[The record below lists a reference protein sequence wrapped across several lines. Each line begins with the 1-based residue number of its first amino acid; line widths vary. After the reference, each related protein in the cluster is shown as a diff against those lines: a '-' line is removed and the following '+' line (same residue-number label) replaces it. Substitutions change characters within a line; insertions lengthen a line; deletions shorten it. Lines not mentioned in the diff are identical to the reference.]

1 MRRLGAFLLAMTVA
15 CSVTAADFDPG
26 RLVSAVSD
34 GARQVTIHLDG
45 AVGDPQALA
54 LWRDGAPVPVAS
66 RWTPTPDSV
75 VLALTGDLDIT
86 AAYTVVD
93 GGQGGEMAVLHRFDD
108 TAYDYPRDDLGC
120 AYTPAAATFR
130 VWSPVA
136 SAVQVVLFDEPRPTE
151 NEAAV
156 AFDMQ
161 PDPDFPGVFKRYI
174 PGDHAGRYYAYRV
187 TVHGV
192 TRETPDLYSV
202 GLGGNGQRS
211 QVVDLDATDP
221 DGWADDAAPSF
232 PVTDSVIYQLHVR
245 DFTAGEHW
253 NGDPAHRG
261 RYLGVV
267 QPGTSWDGR
276 PTGFDHLRALGVNTV
291 QLMPV
296 FDFADVDE
304 ADPADRAWGYAP
316 YACNVPE
323 GSYASDPDDAAVRIR
338 ELKTMI
344 KALHDAGM
352 KVVVDMAY
360 GHSAATPGGA
370 DLFDAA
376 VPGYY
381 HRLAADGTVA
391 DRAGV
396 GNEMDT
402 ARLMARRFIL
412 QSCRYWVD
420 EFHVDGLRL
429 HRMGLLDADLVAEI
443 AAAVRALDPD
453 ALVYGEPWAADGAA
467 SLTVPGDQR
476 GRGFACLNDA
486 MREAIRGSDVGSD
499 GGFAMG
505 VTAAGAAVRQGVAA
519 SVATFTDGPAEVVNH
534 LGDHHG
540 YTWWDKLDYA
550 WNPDL
555 PAPGHD
561 PATLA
566 RMARFGAAVLLT
578 SQGTPL
584 IHGGDE
590 FRRTRRTGDAGQ
602 APATISDGD
611 LPDDAANALD
621 WSQPAAD
628 PATVAYWQGLLCLRR
643 ERPEFR
649 LGTGAAVRAGL
660 TFLDDVPAG
669 VLGYRLADASPGDG
683 WGDIVVFHNPGGAT
697 VNAPLPVGQWTLV
710 VDADAAGTAPLAE
723 IVSPDGAAAQVAL
736 APFATTVLY
745 RVDAPDVALSI
756 FQNAAL
762 DRFLHL
768 AVNVDAEAP
777 VAAALTVNGAPV
789 TLTDQGGGSWFGDHE
804 LTAAG
809 DLVIE
814 LTAGAAT
821 LSRQVAVADLHAGSR
836 ITSADGGLTVVAPA
850 GTQAGGWLLLADHTA
865 GEQVPTGAWLVGAE
879 GARLDRPVTLR
890 APGRPGD
897 VFEIRQ
903 DGVWRAL
910 PTTMADGGLLE
921 APTADLGL
929 VRLAAGAPV
938 PAPTRLRGAA
948 PNPFNP
954 ATAIGFELSQTD
966 AAWPVTVRVYDVRG
980 QLVRTAFHG
989 TLAAGPAA
997 VPWDGRDATGRPAA
1011 TGVYIYRLE
1020 TASQSLTGRML
1031 LVK

>member
-15 CSVTAADFDPG
+15 CSAIADIPDPG

-34 GARQVTIHLDG
+34 GARHVTIHLDG
-45 AVGDPQALA
+45 AVNDPQAMS
-54 LWRDGAPVPVAS
+54 LWRDGATVPVAS

-75 VLALTGDLDIT
+75 VLALTDDLDIT
-86 AAYTVVD
+86 AAYTVAD
-93 GGQGGEMAVLHRFDD
+93 SEQGGMMTVLHRFDD
-108 TAYDYPRDDLGC
+108 AAYDYPRDDLGC
-120 AYTPAAATFR
+120 TYTPAAATFR

-136 SAVQVVLFDEPRPTE
+136 SAVQVVLFDEPWPAE

-192 TRETPDLYSV
+192 TREAPDLYSV
-202 GLGGNGQRS
+202 GLGRNGRRS
-211 QVVDLDATDP
+211 QVVDLTATDP
-221 DGWADDAAPSF
+221 DGWADDTAPSF

-245 DFTAGEHW
+245 DFTSGEHW

-267 QPGTSWDGR
+267 ESGTSWEGR

-296 FDFADVDE
+296 FDFAGVDE
-304 ADPADRAWGYAP
+304 TDPAGRAWGYAP

-323 GSYASDPDDAAVRIR
+323 GSYASDPDDAAVRIH

-344 KALHDAGM
+344 QALHAAGM
-352 KVVVDMAY
+352 KVVIDVAY
-360 GHSAATPGGA
+360 GYSAATDA
-370 DLFDAA
+370 DTDLFDAV

-396 GNEMDT
+396 GNEVDT
-402 ARLMARRFIL
+402 ARAMARRFIL

-429 HRMGLLDADLVAEI
+429 HRMGLLDAELVAEI
-443 AAAVRALDPD
+443 TTAVRALDPD
-453 ALVYGEPWAADGAA
+453 ALVFGEAWSADGAA
-467 SLTVPGDQR
+467 SLIDPGDQR

-486 MREAIRGSDVGSD
+486 MRDAIRGSNVGGD

-505 VTAAGAAVRQGVAA
+505 QTDARTAVMQGVAG
-519 SVATFTDGPAEVVNH
+519 SVATFADSPAEVVNH

-540 YTWWDKLDYA
+540 YTWWDKLDHA

-561 PATLA
+561 AATLA
-566 RMARFGAAVLLT
+566 RMARFGAAMLLT
-578 SQGTPL
+578 SQGAPL

-590 FRRTRRTGDAGQ
+590 FLRTRRTGDPDQ

-621 WSQPAAD
+621 WSAPAANA
-628 PATVAYWQGLLCLRR
+628 ATVDYWRGLLALRR

-649 LGTGAAVRAGL
+649 LATGAAVRAGV
-660 TFLDDVPAG
+660 TFLDDLPAG
-669 VLGYRLADASPGDG
+669 VVGCRLTDATPGDG
-683 WGDIVVFHNPGGAT
+683 WGDIVVYHNPADVT
-697 VNAPLPVGQWTLV
+697 VNAPLPVGQWTQV
-710 VDADAAGTAPLAE
+710 VDAAQAGTAPLAG
-723 IVSPDGAAAQVAL
+723 IISPDGAAAQVAL
-736 APFATTVLY
+736 APFSAAVLY
-745 RVDAPDVALSI
+745 RVEAPDVALSI

-768 AVNVDAEAP
+768 AVNIDGDAPAAVAINGTP
-777 VAAALTVNGAPV
+777 VVLA
-789 TLTDQGGGSWFGDHE
+789 DQGGGSWFGDYE

-814 LTAGAAT
+814 LTTGAAT
-821 LSRQVAVADLHAGSR
+821 LLRQVAVADLQAGSQA
-836 ITSADGGLTVVAPA
+836 TSADGGLTVIAPA
-850 GTQAGGWLLLADHTA
+850 ETRAGGWLLLADRA
-865 GEQVPTGAWLVGAE
+865 ARPDVPDGAWLVGAE
-879 GARLDRPVTLR
+879 GAQLDRPVTLR
-890 APGRPGD
+890 APGRLGD
-897 VFEIRQ
+897 VFQIRQ
-903 DGVWRAL
+903 GDRWRVLPTSLVGDGV
-910 PTTMADGGLLE
+910 LE
-921 APTADLGL
+921 AKTADLGV

-938 PAPTRLRGAA
+938 PVLTRLLGAA

-954 ATAIGFELSQTD
+954 ATAIRFDLAAAD
-966 AAWPVTVRVYDVRG
+966 ATHPVAVRVYDVRG
-980 QLVRTAFHG
+980 QLVRTAFRG
-989 TLAAGPAA
+989 VLPAGPAA
-997 VPWDGRDATGRPAA
+997 VPWDGRDGGGRPVA

-1020 TASQSLTGRML
+1020 TASQSLAGRML